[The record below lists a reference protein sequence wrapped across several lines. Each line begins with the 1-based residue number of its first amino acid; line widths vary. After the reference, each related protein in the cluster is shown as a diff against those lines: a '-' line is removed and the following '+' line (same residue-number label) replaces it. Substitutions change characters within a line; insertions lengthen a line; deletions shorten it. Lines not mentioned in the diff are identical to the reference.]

1 MLREISDLKLRGKTK
16 GPYEEEKWGSGYV
29 GAQISLRNISVKNEL
44 TIPTVKDEHGH
55 TNFVVAISFSK
66 FNSKTSY
73 TG

>member
-1 MLREISDLKLRGKTK
+1 MERLKVLMRKK
-16 GPYEEEKWGSGYV
+16 IWGSGYV

-44 TIPTVKDEHGH
+44 TILTVKDEHGH
-55 TNFVVAISFSK
+55 TNVVVAISFSK